1 MPSGHLTR
9 HCAEYPCFRLLVNK
23 GGSGRDYFNDYVPEI
38 QVCIFE
44 HSLHYQTVDIG
55 RENWRREAS
64 RRLGIIARLGVPGFR
79 SGLLDIPWQVLR
91 LELLPVS
98 SSAGRRRNQGIL
110 SGPGI
115 DRLTFIRDHDG
126 VPCLGI
132 VNDLLGGVFR
142 LKPCLAGKAH
152 QLIGGIPQVAG
163 GKLKIFFPVEHHH
176 VVPDKALVVGHDDSP
191 LRMFAPELSRA
202 AVVGPF
208 DLPAVG
214 GKFGGEHAHW
224 AVIVAYDKGFIWDDV
239 VMFHWEKY
247 FQFPAGDLRDSSNQ
261 LVRFSGQTWFKPK
274 DPTEQVVYDSK
285 TGNPVMIPDKSQ
297 PIDPGT
303 GKYPLIPAPTGR
315 GRHWQKLESENLPR
329 NIKKSGTEAWNTQPG
344 DYAKTTTGL
353 APPILSTNINGLV
366 VKTVFENTNLNLRN
380 VIIEIVPPGTAFIN

>member
-1 MPSGHLTR
+1 M
-9 HCAEYPCFRLLVNK
+9 
-23 GGSGRDYFNDYVPEI
+23 PEI
-38 QVCIFE
+38 QPSVLAGDGY
-44 HSLHYQTVDIG
+44 HSIDPLPANNPAQAGPNCGLYALSYVMRHWYEKLQGTTDAIPRPLPARKVDVELTGKLPVGDPNKGLSLRYIAKHANSTHPMTFLGELFSGEALATV
-55 RENWRREAS
+55 AQ
-64 RRLGIIARLGVPGFR
+64 R
-79 SGLLDIPWQVLR
+79 SGFVTKIHTPATKSYLSTLFKLVDANHPAIVSLDVDSDIHTTNGRQVK
-91 LELLPVS
+91 
-98 SSAGRRRNQGIL
+98 
-110 SGPGI
+110 GPNNGC
-115 DRLTFIRDHDG
+115 
-126 VPCLGI
+126 P
-132 VNDLLGGVFR
+132 
-142 LKPCLAGKAH
+142 
-152 QLIGGIPQVAG
+152 
-163 GKLKIFFPVEHHH
+163 
-176 VVPDKALVVGHDDSP
+176 
-191 LRMFAPELSRA
+191 
-202 AVVGPF
+202 
-208 DLPAVG
+208 